1 MAQGLRNTATGL
13 MRGALCI
20 ASLFAAALLPVDA
33 SAQQRAPDSRYEAI
47 EIVQPQD
54 ESTVFDNSGH
64 VEVRI
69 RVSPAAELAPGDRM
83 MLFLDEHAVVPKGQ
97 ALEHVVRGEHRL
109 QARILDSSGRSVID
123 SKPITFY
130 LWQASRNF
138 PSRR

>member
-1 MAQGLRNTATGL
+1 MAQGPRNPATGL

-20 ASLFAAALLPVDA
+20 ASLFAAALLPVGA
-33 SAQQRAPDSRYEAI
+33 SAQQRAPDSRYDAI

-54 ESTVFDNSGH
+54 ESTVFDNNGH
-64 VEVRI
+64 VEVQI

-83 MLFLDEHAVVPKGQ
+83 MLFLDEHAVVTKRQ
-97 ALEHVVRGEHRL
+97 ALEHVERGEHRL
-109 QARILDSSGRSVID
+109 QARILDSSGRSVIE
-123 SKPITFY
+123 SKLITFY

>member
-1 MAQGLRNTATGL
+1 MAQAARNTATGL
-13 MRGALCI
+13 MRGTLCI
-20 ASLFAAALLPVDA
+20 ASLSAAALLPIGA

-54 ESTVFDNSGH
+54 KSTVFDNSGH

-69 RVSPAAELAPGDRM
+69 RMSPGAEPAPGDRM

-109 QARILDSSGRSVID
+109 QARILDSSGRSVIE

>member
-1 MAQGLRNTATGL
+1 

-20 ASLFAAALLPVDA
+20 ASLLGAALLPVGT

-54 ESTVFDNSGH
+54 DSTVFDNSGH
-64 VEVRI
+64 VEVQI
-69 RVSPAAELAPGDRM
+69 RVSPATALAPGHRM
-83 MLFLDEHAVVPKGQ
+83 VLFLDGHASVPKAQ
-97 ALEHVVRGEHRL
+97 ALEHVERGMHRL
-109 QARILDSSGRSVID
+109 QARILDSNGRSVIE

>member
-1 MAQGLRNTATGL
+1 MAQGRRNAATGL

-20 ASLFAAALLPVDA
+20 ASLFGAALLPAGV

-54 ESTVFDNSGH
+54 KSTVFDNSGH
-64 VEVRI
+64 VEVQI

-83 MLFLDEHAVVPKGQ
+83 VLFLDEHAVVPKAQ
-97 ALEHVVRGEHRL
+97 ALEHVERGVHRL
-109 QARILDSSGRSVID
+109 QARILDSGGRSVIE

>member
-1 MAQGLRNTATGL
+1 MAQGLCNTAAGL
-13 MRGALCI
+13 MRGTLCI
-20 ASLFAAALLPVDA
+20 ASLFAAALLPVGA
-33 SAQQRAPDSRYEAI
+33 SAQQRAPGSRYEAI